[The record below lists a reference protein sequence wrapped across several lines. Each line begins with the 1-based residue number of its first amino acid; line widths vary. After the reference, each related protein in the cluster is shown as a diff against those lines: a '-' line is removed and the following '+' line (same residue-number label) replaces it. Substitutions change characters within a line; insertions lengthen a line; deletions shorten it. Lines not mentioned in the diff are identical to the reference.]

1 MREWLNI
8 QELAY
13 QTNIPD
19 TTIRRYIS
27 KFSTFFIHKGGAR
40 SRRYEDTA
48 VKVLIRIKQ
57 LYDDGHESEE
67 VDNTLRSE
75 FSVVIDGD
83 TEKEPVARANTP
95 ALATAE
101 DMAEIKRALK
111 QQQDFNKL
119 LIEKLADQ
127 ERFIKETIEKR
138 DHLFL
143 ESIKTIQEEK
153 ALLEAASTE
162 EKKPSFFNRLFGMNK
177 STR

>member
-8 QELAY
+8 QELAH

-27 KFSTFFIHKGGAR
+27 KFSTFFIYKGGAR

-67 VDNTLRSE
+67 VDNTLRNE

-83 TEKEPVARANTP
+83 NEESFEKASTP
-95 ALATAE
+95 ALATAD
-101 DMAEIKRALK
+101 DMAEIKEALK
-111 QQQDFNKL
+111 QQQEFNKL

-127 ERFIKETIEKR
+127 ERYIKETLEKR